1 MHFSLKLKRT
11 RIYFHAFI
19 FVIASALLCPQKT
32 DAQARVD
39 LDDLAVKGEILNDN
53 RLRMSTRVSSRI
65 QDRVKYRKNFRS
77 EIIDGVDV
85 RVPASES
92 IDKPIEE
99 VEAK

>member
-11 RIYFHAFI
+11 RSYLNAIISVVAI
-19 FVIASALLCPQKT
+19 ALLCPMKT
-32 DAQARVD
+32 YAQARVD

-53 RLRMSTRVSSRI
+53 RLRMSTRESSRI

-92 IDKPIEE
+92 IDKPVEE

>member
-1 MHFSLKLKRT
+1 MHLEPRCTRFHFYAIMLLIVMFSLCVSRNA
-11 RIYFHAFI
+11 H
-19 FVIASALLCPQKT
+19 
-32 DAQARVD
+32 AQARVD
-39 LDDLAVKGEILNDN
+39 LDDLAVKGEIINDN
-53 RLRMSTRVSSRI
+53 RLRMSTRESTRI

-92 IDKPIEE
+92 IDKPVDE